1 MKQPQLNRRQFL
13 VSGLTASGGLLLGL
27 PVNSALA
34 SESNSRMIG
43 FFVEIKPN
51 NQVILG
57 SNQPEIGQGIRTVH
71 PMMVA
76 EELDI
81 NWSQVEVSQMP
92 LGIVKTA
99 DGYTWKYGGQGVG
112 GSTGTRSN

>member
-27 PVNSALA
+27 PATSALA
-34 SESNSRMIG
+34 SEPNSRMIG

-71 PMMVA
+71 PLLVA
-76 EELDI
+76 AELDLH
-81 NWSQVEVSQMP
+81 WSHVEVSQMP

-99 DGYTWKYGGQGVG
+99 DGFTY
-112 GSTGTRSN
+112 